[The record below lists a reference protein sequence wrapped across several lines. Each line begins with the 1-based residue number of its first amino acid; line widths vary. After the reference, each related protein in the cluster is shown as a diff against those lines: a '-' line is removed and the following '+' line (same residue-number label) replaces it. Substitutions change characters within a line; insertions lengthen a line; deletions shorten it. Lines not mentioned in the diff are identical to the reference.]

1 MDLLGKGMDPEFWKE
16 VREKECFENYRDE
29 LHFLWK
35 KHCENIP
42 IYSLKYSDFR
52 LFVANGNRSI
62 YESAYFTRRQALN
75 CSALLA
81 LIYPEE
87 EKYIVRLMDEIY
99 AICDEYTWC
108 LPAHQPNRDIN
119 DNCHIDLFAAETG
132 FTLSEIYTLLG
143 NRLEPL
149 IRDRIRVEIDRRII
163 IPFTTFKGDYGG
175 WENKNTNWTAV
186 CMGSVAGAVM
196 HMHPET
202 VESLLP
208 RFTSSIDN
216 YLTGFNDDGMCM
228 EGCGY
233 WHYGFGFF
241 TVYADLIKRFTG
253 GRVDYF
259 KLPKVRTVA
268 TFIQKM
274 FLSGKACVSFADG
287 NRELTYHLGLV
298 HYLKK
303 LYPDDVVVYSPS
315 YSYNYDGCGRFCLH
329 LRSALWFDEDIYNH
343 PADDN
348 IAAEYYAP
356 QSEWFVKR
364 TANYGFAAKGGCNAE
379 MHNHNDVGTFIFA
392 KNGHQI
398 IADLGRGTYTRQ
410 YFAADTRYGILECSS
425 RGHNVPIIGG
435 TYQYFSKDAKAV
447 GTKYEN
453 GIFSFDFADAYKAD
467 GLRSIR
473 RSFAFTDDGVTM
485 TDSFVYNG
493 GGVISERLVTLFEP
507 ELLDGC
513 IKIDEATV
521 TFDKDICDV
530 EITVEPHGGKNCY
543 LINFNLKPDIRA
555 FEIAIK

>member
-1 MDLLGKGMDPEFWKE
+1 MDLLGRGTDPEFWKE
-16 VREKECFENYRDE
+16 VREKEFFEKYRDE
-29 LHFLWK
+29 LHLLWK

-42 IYSLKYSDFR
+42 IYALKYSDFR

-62 YESAYFTRRQALN
+62 YESEYFTRRQALN

-186 CMGSVAGAVM
+186 CMGSVAGTVM

-202 VESLLP
+202 VENLLP

-241 TVYADLIKRFTG
+241 TVYADLIKRFTN

-303 LYPDDVVVYSPS
+303 LYPDDVLVYSSS
-315 YSYNYDGCGRFCLH
+315 YSCNYDGCGRFCLH

-364 TANYGFAAKGGCNAE
+364 TSHYGFAAKGGCNAE

-435 TYQYFSKDAKAV
+435 TYQYFSKDANAV

-467 GLRSIR
+467 GLRSIH
-473 RSFAFTDDGVTM
+473 RSFAFTNDGVTM
-485 TDSFVYNG
+485 RDSFVYNG

-521 TFDKDICDV
+521 TFDKNICDV
-530 EITVEPHGGKNCY
+530 EITTEPHDGKNCY

-555 FEIAIK
+555 FEITIK